1 MLWEKLDFR
10 RTDEETDMAQDD
22 AAETPPQGLEPALR
36 TIAMPKDANPNGDIF
51 GGWIMAQMDLA
62 GAVPAFQR
70 AKGRIA
76 TVAVDAMT
84 FHRPVFIGDLVSCYA
99 TIKRVGRTSITVD
112 VQTWVERRRD
122 GVHEKVTEGLFTYVA
137 IDDNGRPRPVD
148 GG

>member
-1 MLWEKLDFR
+1 
-10 RTDEETDMAQDD
+10 MARED
-22 AAETPPQGLEPALR
+22 ASDRPPGVRDLALR

-62 GAVPAFQR
+62 GSVQAFQR

-99 TIKRVGRTSITVD
+99 EVKRVGRTSITVE
-112 VQTWVERRRD
+112 VETWVERRRD
-122 GVHEKVTEGLFTYVA
+122 GAHEKVTEGQFTYVA
-137 IDDNGRPRPVD
+137 IDDAGRPRPVD
-148 GG
+148 TA